1 MPQITIDGTAI
12 EVAPGTTVL
21 QAAQQLG
28 IDIPTLCYLDG
39 YRPSTS
45 CLVCVVRIRTSAGS
59 PGRVAPSCGT
69 VVEDGMQ
76 VESETEDVHHLRRAA
91 LELLLSDHQ
100 GDCLA
105 PCQFAC
111 PAHMDVPGM
120 LRRIAAFE
128 PRQAIA
134 IVKRDIALPAVL
146 GRVCPKPCEKG
157 CRRAALDGAVAV
169 CQLKRFVADKD
180 LASDEPYVPPCAPE
194 SGRRVA
200 IVGAGPTGL
209 AAAYHL
215 TQLGHAC
222 TLLDDQP
229 LPGGRLRHEFSPT
242 ELPLEVLDAEIHALL
257 RVGIELC
264 PGRRVDA
271 AAFQELRAK
280 YDAVLVACGTRV
292 KDEAA
297 AWGLQVGPRGIPV
310 KRDTFETN
318 LPGVF
323 AAGNAIRTKG
333 LVVRSVADGKEVACV
348 LHQFLSGAPVT
359 GQERPFSVR
368 RGRLEADELHAFVSS
383 ASLAGHTELV
393 AVDRDATHQAAAQAG
408 RCLHCDCSGLDTCK
422 LRRYA
427 AQYGA
432 DPARYPA
439 AHHRFPQ
446 VDQPGNVRYD
456 PGKCIN
462 CGLCIEIV
470 TTSGLRPGLSF
481 VGRGFD
487 VRVGVPFDR
496 TFEEALGQVAQRCIE
511 ACPTAALSIKDEGQ
525 KTRDK

>member
-1 MPQITIDGTAI
+1 MPQLTIDGTAI

-45 CLVCVVRIRTSAGS
+45 CLVCVVRIRTSAGG

-69 VVEDGMQ
+69 VAEDGMQ
-76 VESETEDVHHLRRAA
+76 VESETEDVHHLRRTA

-105 PCQFAC
+105 PCHFAC

-120 LRRIAAFE
+120 LRSIAAHD
-128 PRQAIA
+128 PRRAIA
-134 IVKRDIALPAVL
+134 IVKHDIALPAVL
-146 GRVCPKPCEKG
+146 GRVCPRPCEKG
-157 CRRAALDGAVAV
+157 CRRAASDGAVAV
-169 CQLKRFVADKD
+169 CQLKRFVADTD
-180 LASDEPYVPPCAPE
+180 LASGEPYVPPCAPS

-200 IVGAGPTGL
+200 IVGAGPAGL

-215 TQLGHAC
+215 AELGHAC
-222 TLLDDQP
+222 TVFDDQTRG
-229 LPGGRLRHEFSPT
+229 GGRLRHEFSPA
-242 ELPLEVLDAEIHALL
+242 ELPPDVLDAEINALL
-257 RVGIELC
+257 RVGIELHV
-264 PGRRVDA
+264 GVRVDA
-271 AAFQELRAK
+271 ARFHELRTQFN
-280 YDAVLVACGTRV
+280 AVLVACGTRV

-297 AWGLQVGPRGIPV
+297 AWGLHVGPRGIPV
-310 KRDTFETN
+310 SRDTFETN

-323 AAGNAIRTKG
+323 AAGNATRTKG
-333 LVVRSVADGKEVACV
+333 LVVRSVADGKEAACAI
-348 LHQFLSGAPVT
+348 HQFLAGGPVT
-359 GQERPFSVR
+359 GREKPFSVR

-383 ASLAGHTELV
+383 ASLTGRVEP
-393 AVDRDATHQAAAQAG
+393 AADGYAAQQGAEQAG
-408 RCLHCDCSGLDTCK
+408 RCLHCDCVGLDTCK

-432 DPARYPA
+432 DPGRYPA

-446 VDQPGNVRYD
+446 VDQPGNVRYE

-470 TTSGLRPGLSF
+470 TASGLRPGLSF

-511 ACPTAALSIKDEGQ
+511 ACPTAALSLKAEG
-525 KTRDK
+525 